1 MGPGASMKVVSWNVF
16 NLNHDSEAFA
26 SFIKCEQADV
36 YALQE
41 LTDEHIAFV
50 RTLEGYQL
58 FSAED
63 FIEGGQVTY
72 LGILT
77 RLPSR
82 DHEVIA
88 HNPDRT
94 VSDSF
99 QGRRMKW
106 RECLDSHA
114 VTVTADG
121 HDVRIVNLHLSC
133 GVPPRIRR
141 EQLNDASR
149 HWLDFPRAV
158 ASGDIHSFGRPL
170 LNLAIGWFYGFGLS
184 DALVNEDREL
194 TRFAQDHGFKRAFQH
209 AITFPRFRLHLDHLL
224 VRGMSINGA
233 RVERDTHGSDHRPL
247 IVELAP

>member
-1 MGPGASMKVVSWNVF
+1 MKVVSWNVF

-26 SFIKCEQADV
+26 SFIKNERADV

-41 LTDEHIAFV
+41 LTDAHIAFF

-63 FIEGGQVTY
+63 FVEGDQVTY

-88 HNPDRT
+88 HNPHRAI
-94 VSDSF
+94 SDSF

-114 VTVTADG
+114 VTVTAEG
-121 HDVRIVNLHLSC
+121 HEVRIANLHLSC
-133 GVPPRIRR
+133 GVPPRTRR
-141 EQLNDASR
+141 RQLNEASR
-149 HWLDFPRAV
+149 HWLEFPRAV
-158 ASGDIHSFGRPL
+158 VCGDFNSFGRPF
-170 LNLAIGWFYGFGLS
+170 LNLAIGWLYGFGLS
-184 DALVNEDREL
+184 DIPVNEDREL
-194 TRFAQDHGFKRAFQH
+194 TRFAEDHGFKRAFQR
-209 AITFPRFRLHLDHLL
+209 AVTFPRFRLHLDHLL
-224 VRGMSINGA
+224 ARGVSIDTA
-233 RVERDTHGSDHRPL
+233 RVDPDTHGSDHRPL
-247 IVELAP
+247 IVELAI